1 MTWRGVSAWPL
12 QWLLRDVT
20 KADSYDGKMSVS
32 EMLCDS
38 VASMATAASL
48 ERIT

>member
-12 QWLLRDVT
+12 QWLLRDIT
-20 KADSYDGKMSVS
+20 KADSYGGKISVAA
-32 EMLCDS
+32 MLCDS
-38 VASMATAASL
+38 VASMASAASL